1 MAKSYEIVLINGKDY
16 PCRFGMAALM
26 EFTKQTNIKI
36 TDLANLGN
44 EMTMEE
50 AITLCWCGLKDGARK
65 AKKPFNLDPYDVADL
80 IDDDQRAIEKMMEVF
95 ANQFNTETDDEG
107 NAKADKKVRKK

>member
-1 MAKSYEIVLINGKDY
+1 MSKNYEIILINGKDY

-26 EFTKQTNIKI
+26 DYTKQTNTKI
-36 TDLANLGN
+36 NDLGKLGE

-65 AKKPFNLDPYDVADL
+65 AKKPFNLDPVDVADM
-80 IDDDQRAIEKMMEVF
+80 IDDDQEAIQKIMDVF
-95 ANQFNTETDDEG
+95 SNQFNVEDDGEG
-107 NAKADKKVRKK
+107 NVKADRKVRKK

>member
-1 MAKSYEIVLINGKDY
+1 MAKQYEIILINGKDY

-26 EFTKQTNIKI
+26 DYTKKTDTKI
-36 TDLANLGN
+36 NDLGNLGN
-44 EMTMEE
+44 DMTMEQ

-65 AKKPFNLDPYDVADL
+65 AKKPFDMEPVDIADL
-80 IDDDQRAIEKMMEVF
+80 MDDDAQAIEKIMEVF

-107 NAKADKKVRKK
+107 NAIADKKVRKN

>member
-36 TDLANLGN
+36 NDLGNLGN
-44 EMTMEE
+44 DMTMEE

-80 IDDDQRAIEKMMEVF
+80 IDEDQEAIEKMMEVF
-95 ANQFNTETDDEG
+95 ANQFNTKMDDEG
-107 NAKADKKVRKK
+107 NVKADKKVRKK